1 MLKIA
6 FGAAMLIVASVVAVR
21 FAGTLPGLA
30 GRPASIAQAASAQ
43 HASTTVAAPEPRPQL
58 NGSYGRATVVLAADP
73 RGHFLAEPSING
85 VKIRSLVDT
94 GASVVA
100 LSSED
105 AQRAGVFPA
114 GADYQIP
121 VSTANG
127 VVKAAAVRLREVRI
141 DNIVLRDVDAMV
153 MPQGRLSG
161 TLLGMS
167 FLRRLAGMQVSDGR
181 LILTQ

>member
-6 FGAAMLIVASVVAVR
+6 FGAALMIVASVVAVR
-21 FAGTLPGLA
+21 FAGNLPA
-30 GRPASIAQAASAQ
+30 RPASPMAQAASAQ
-43 HASTTVAAPEPRPQL
+43 VAAPPAAPKGQL
-58 NGSYGRATVVLAADP
+58 HGSYGRATVVLAADP
-73 RGHFLAEPSING
+73 RGHFSAEPSING
-85 VKIRSLVDT
+85 VKIRTLVDT

-100 LSSED
+100 MSAED

-114 GADYQIP
+114 GADFQIP

-141 DNIVLRDVDAMV
+141 DNIVLRDVEAMV
-153 MPQGRLSG
+153 LPQGRLGG

-167 FLRRLAGMQVSDGR
+167 FLRRLTGMEVSDGR

>member
-1 MLKIA
+1 M
-6 FGAAMLIVASVVAVR
+6 
-21 FAGTLPGLA
+21 
-30 GRPASIAQAASAQ
+30 AQ
-43 HASTTVAAPEPRPQL
+43 VAAAQPISPPAPRTQL
-58 NGSYGRATVVLAADP
+58 SGSYGRATVVLAADP
-73 RGHFLAEPSING
+73 RGHFSAEPSING
-85 VKIRSLVDT
+85 VKIRTLVDT

-114 GADYQIP
+114 GADFQIP

-141 DNIVLRDVDAMV
+141 DGIVLRDVEAMV

-167 FLRRLAGMQVSDGR
+167 FLRRLTGMEVSDGR
-181 LILTQ
+181 LVLTQ